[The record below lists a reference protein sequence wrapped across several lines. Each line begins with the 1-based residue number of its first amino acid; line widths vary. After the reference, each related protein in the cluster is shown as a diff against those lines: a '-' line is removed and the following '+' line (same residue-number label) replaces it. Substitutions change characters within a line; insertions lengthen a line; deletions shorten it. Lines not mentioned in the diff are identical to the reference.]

1 MFVSILRYIVYL
13 ILVAWGESHD
23 GFYSSGNAWRDI
35 TDAAEFGDLDI
46 LHPAK
51 EQASLSTQPTVRRM
65 IRKLSKF
72 TDEDYLLLAGD
83 PAGIAIAA
91 ALAAQNNMGRFK
103 VLKWDRLEKRYYPL
117 DVNLKS

>member
-1 MFVSILRYIVYL
+1 MTVFIVQEMR
-13 ILVAWGESHD
+13 G
-23 GFYSSGNAWRDI
+23 RDI

-46 LHPAK
+46 LLPAK

-103 VLKWDRLEKRYYPL
+103 VLKWDRLEKRYYRL